1 VRALRKTAF
10 QQASPIPEEGNPKK
24 SVPSNFLWSF
34 VLVYDLS
41 QLSESFESFEVSSC
55 MTSQTRDYP
64 KPL

>member
-41 QLSESFESFEVSSC
+41 QLSESFEVSSC